1 MTTNP
6 YRARPPQ
13 NDPYA
18 NPYRI
23 ENTNDSG
30 AGGFVLLGALA
41 LLAVTCFIY
50 FFGTNDRE
58 TKLSSNMRPLII
70 QPDTPVRTPP
80 QTTDSGSAR

>member
-1 MTTNP
+1 MAYDNH
-6 YRARPPQ
+6 RPSSPL

-23 ENTNDSG
+23 EKTDDSG

-41 LLAVTCFIY
+41 VLAVTCFIY

-58 TKLSSNMRPLII
+58 TRLSSNMRPQII
-70 QPDTPVRTPP
+70 QPDTPVRVIPLTKG
-80 QTTDSGSAR
+80 SGSVE